1 MISVKI
7 NRKYINNVNKFE
19 NGIII
24 IKMEQEVLREGIYEL
39 PNELIMGIFEY
50 LEVKEKLKLGAT
62 CKWMYNNMTENVE
75 AERIMIELLIGR
87 EWYIGEKGMR
97 QNNRN
102 IIRVIR
108 NKEKM
113 EENQFD
119 EWIAKEHEK
128 GKLHVYEEGYGKE
141 VINKYEYRKIRKEI
155 YDRLLGD
162 ELMFDDMGK
171 EYCYEENK
179 VKFEY
184 KYRDK
189 KIEDKHGFL
198 LYVKLEKILGHQQ

>member
-1 MISVKI
+1 
-7 NRKYINNVNKFE
+7 
-19 NGIII
+19 
-24 IKMEQEVLREGIYEL
+24 
-39 PNELIMGIFEY
+39 
-50 LEVKEKLKLGAT
+50 
-62 CKWMYNNMTENVE
+62 MYNNMTENVK

-141 VINKYEYRKIRKEI
+141 VINKYEHRKIGREI

-171 EYCYEENK
+171 EYCYGENK

-184 KYRDK
+184 KC
-189 KIEDKHGFL
+189 
-198 LYVKLEKILGHQQ
+198 